1 MELKRGYKLT
11 EVGVIPEDWDVKK
24 IGEIT
29 NTTAG
34 GTPSTLIRQ
43 YWGGE
48 IKWMSSG
55 ELHQRYVYDV
65 ASRITEEGLKNS
77 SSKLI
82 PPKCVLIGL
91 AGQGKTRGTVAIN
104 MVELCTNQS
113 IAAIFPSSAFIPEY
127 LYFYLDS
134 RYTELRKM
142 SAGDGGRGG
151 LNLHIINSISIPL
164 PPLQEQRAIAT
175 ALSDVDELLASLEAL
190 IEKKRMIL
198 QATMQELLTG
208 RRRLP
213 GFSGEW
219 ASYLIGDIFTFLKT
233 ANNTRSE
240 LSDHGDVG
248 YIHYGDIHTRWRN
261 FLDCSKEE
269 LPFISAD
276 KVRNVPFLEEG
287 DLIVADASEDYDGI
301 GASVEVKN
309 ISGRRI
315 VAGLHTLLLRGNKQ
329 IVVDGFK
336 GYLLYLP
343 NVKTS
348 LIKIAT
354 GISVYGIS
362 KDKLMNIKIQLPKI
376 EEQREI
382 AAVLSDMEAEID
394 ALEQQREKT
403 LQIKRGMMQELL
415 TGRTRLV

>member
-1 MELKRGYKLT
+1 MSDLKYVPEHVFQRIKNYRIYSDDIFITVAGTLGIVGAIPPELNGANLT
-11 EVGVIPEDWDVKK
+11 ENADRITGIQCNKNYLLYVLMSPIVQNQILSVTTVGAQPKLALTRVKK
-24 IGEIT
+24 F
-29 NTTAG
+29 
-34 GTPSTLIRQ
+34 
-43 YWGGE
+43 
-48 IKWMSSG
+48 K
-55 ELHQRYVYDV
+55 
-65 ASRITEEGLKNS
+65 
-77 SSKLI
+77 
-82 PPKCVLIGL
+82 
-91 AGQGKTRGTVAIN
+91 
-104 MVELCTNQS
+104 
-113 IAAIFPSSAFIPEY
+113 
-127 LYFYLDS
+127 
-134 RYTELRKM
+134 
-142 SAGDGGRGG
+142 
-151 LNLHIINSISIPL
+151 IPL
-164 PPLQEQRAIAT
+164 PRDAQEQLAIAT
-175 ALSDVDELLASLEAL
+175 ALSDVDELLASLDAH